1 MSTTMVNT
9 KISEIERKIS
19 DAKGLVVTNV
29 LNTKNEEAENKI
41 PDANVGVK
49 KMVYNAKISDI
60 EANYFTTSDYN
71 KFQSETFVMK
81 IK

>member
-49 KMVYNAKISDI
+49 KMVYNAKYQTLRQTILLLLIIIS
-60 EANYFTTSDYN
+60 FKVTHL
-71 KFQSETFVMK
+71 
-81 IK
+81 

>member
-1 MSTTMVNT
+1 MVNT

-29 LNTKNEEAENKI
+29 LDTKNEEAENKI

-49 KMVYNAKISDI
+49 KMVYNAKYQTLRQTILLLLIIIS
-60 EANYFTTSDYN
+60 FKVTHL
-71 KFQSETFVMK
+71 
-81 IK
+81 

>member
-1 MSTTMVNT
+1 MVNT

-29 LNTKNEEAENKI
+29 LDTKNEEAENKI

-49 KMVYNAKISDI
+49 KMVYNAKYQTLKQTILLLLIIIS
-60 EANYFTTSDYN
+60 FKVTHL
-71 KFQSETFVMK
+71 
-81 IK
+81 